1 MVDVSLLPSEVREA
15 VLRELGPDEQLRWFG
30 QPRSLG
36 FLLGSI
42 PAVLFGI
49 PWTGF
54 ALFWTYGA
62 AGFKIPDFSDPDP
75 MMFFPLFGLPFILIG
90 IGMLS
95 SPLWALRRASRT
107 AYFVTN
113 KRAVIIDGGSRRT
126 IQSILPGGFGDIVR
140 RERSSGRG
148 DILFGGP
155 AQADLPR
162 EDPVING
169 MSSEQGEQTR
179 RMAEKFARYAQIAG
193 STAARRAGRTAP
205 PAFMDIENPRQV
217 EELLRQMAGSS
228 W

>member
-1 MVDVSLLPSEVREA
+1 MVDVTLLPSDVREA

-30 QPRSLG
+30 QPRPLG
-36 FLLGSI
+36 FLMGSI

-62 AGFKIPDFSDPDP
+62 AGFKIPDFTNPDP
-75 MMFFPLFGLPFILIG
+75 TMLFPLFGLPFILVG

-107 AYFVTN
+107 AYLVTN

-126 IQSILPGGFGDIVR
+126 IQTILPERFGDIVR

-148 DILFGGP
+148 DILFGGL
-155 AQADLPR
+155 AQGALAR
-162 EDPVING
+162 EGPMING
-169 MSSEQGEQTR
+169 VSLEQRGRTQ
-179 RMAEKFARYAQIAG
+179 RMAEAFARYAQRAG
-193 STAARRAGRTAP
+193 SSSARRAGRTAP